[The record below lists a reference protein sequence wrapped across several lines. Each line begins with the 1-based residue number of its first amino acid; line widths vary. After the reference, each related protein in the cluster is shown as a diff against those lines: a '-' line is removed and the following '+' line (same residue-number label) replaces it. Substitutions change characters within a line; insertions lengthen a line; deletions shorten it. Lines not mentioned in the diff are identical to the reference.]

1 MKNRILFLIFLII
14 FSKFNLS
21 KSANNEFDLNDFF
34 QNLDIH
40 MRDGSNALRDYAKD
54 CSNDCEKLKE
64 QIAQERDP
72 IKKRI
77 LEEKLRNKQQS
88 DREIIDFAKELY
100 RSGFNMIGQTWHQLK
115 IGEQQEKHD
124 IIKNAMNNETS
135 LEKFKLFMTADNLK
149 RIALLTGLTGV
160 GLGGGTIGLYYLF
173 RTTSRYVESKI
184 GRPTLVRES
193 SRSGISSSLKKF
205 WNQSLLGKFPEEEKL
220 SDVILPDDMQE
231 KMNLLAQDVQST
243 FDNGLPYRHALFY
256 GLPGTGKTMFA
267 KRLAKNSG
275 MDYAIMSGADF
286 AQFKNGESITELHK
300 LFDWAEHSKRGL
312 LIFIDEADSFL
323 RDRRALVNNEERN
336 LLNAFLSRTG
346 TGSDKYM
353 LVFASNYEDE
363 LDPAV
368 LSRINKKINFPL
380 PAQEERRKILDL
392 YLNKYIENDIR
403 IIKKNGQRIELHIN
417 IPGNINE
424 DYLNDVAKRL
434 DGFSGRSIEQL
445 VSELRISAYNKGNGI
460 LLKEVF
466 EDVVKEKI
474 EEYKHD
480 KKCTEFQRERYKKI
494 IGDQQVSMA
503 A

>member
-1 MKNRILFLIFLII
+1 MKNITKFFIITIILFK
-14 FSKFNLS
+14 SFNLIS
-21 KSANNEFDLNDFF
+21 GADKEPDKETFIETIKRWEREQEEKFIEYQQDRETCKADLEDRIARETDPIN
-34 QNLDIH
+34 
-40 MRDGSNALRDYAKD
+40 R
-54 CSNDCEKLKE
+54 EKL
-64 QIAQERDP
+64 ER
-72 IKKRI
+72 KLKR
-77 LEEKLRNKQQS
+77 EEK
-88 DREIIDFAKELY
+88 IDDKIFDFQADVLKTGVSTVSSTFKELTL
-100 RSGFNMIGQTWHQLK
+100 GD
-115 IGEQQEKHD
+115 QQAKYAL
-124 IIKNAMNNETS
+124 IKNDMNNETS
-135 LEKFKLFMTADNLK
+135 LEKWKLFFTAENLK
-149 RIALLTGLTGV
+149 RVAITGV
-160 GLGGGTIGLYYLF
+160 TLGGGITGLYYLF

-193 SRSGISSSLKKF
+193 SRSGISSSFKKF
-205 WNQSLLGKFPEEEKL
+205 WTQSILGKIPEKENL
-220 SDVILPDDMQE
+220 SDVILPDDMQQ
-231 KMNLLAQDVQST
+231 KMSLLAQDVKST

-286 AQFKNGESITELHK
+286 AQFKNGEGITELHK
-300 LFDWAEHSKRGL
+300 LFDWAEHSKKGL

-346 TGSDKYM
+346 AGSDKYM

-368 LSRINKKINFPL
+368 LSRINKKIHFPL
-380 PAQEERRKILDL
+380 PAQTERRKILDL
-392 YLNKYIENDIR
+392 YLDKYIRKDIR
-403 IIKKNGQRIELHIN
+403 ILSIDGQKIELSIN
-417 IPGNINE
+417 IPDNINE
-424 DYLNDVAKRL
+424 DYLDNIAKRL

-460 LLKEVF
+460 LLKEIF

-480 KKCTEFQRERYKKI
+480 KKCAEFQRERYKKI

-503 A
+503 T